1 MMLKECRCGRLIPQS
16 VRLCKQCAEQE
27 ESRHMIYNET
37 KRSKKA
43 AAFYVSPQWRRLR
56 PIIISV
62 FDGID
67 IYALY
72 VEHKIVSCNEVH
84 HIEELEDN
92 WSRRFDPL
100 NLIPLSHDTHTH
112 ITSLYKESK
121 ESMKRTQK
129 LLLSLIERHFKEA
142 GGIEKV
148 LSDLLVVAP
157 PLFLGENSPR
167 RISETL
173 NDDMVSDSDT
183 EGG

>member
-16 VRLCKQCAEQE
+16 VRLCDQCAAQE

-37 KRSKKA
+37 KRSKRA

-56 PIIISV
+56 PIIISI

-72 VEHKIVSCNEVH
+72 VEQRIESCKEVH

-92 WSRRFDPL
+92 WRRRLDPL

-112 ITSLYKESK
+112 ITALYKESAA
-121 ESMKRTQK
+121 SMKRTQK
-129 LLLSLIERHFKEA
+129 LLLSLIDRHFKEV

-148 LSDLLVVAP
+148 LSDSLIVAP
-157 PLFLGENSPR
+157 PLFLGEKSPR
-167 RISETL
+167 KNSETL
-173 NDDMVSDSDT
+173 NDDIVSDSDT
-183 EGG
+183 KGG